1 MSLTVVMPAYKA
13 AHQLPRSIPALLEAG
28 FAPGEILLVDDASGD
43 GTAEAAEAFGVEV
56 LRLTK
61 NSGAA
66 GARNAGA
73 AAAAGEILVFVDA
86 DVVVH
91 PGTKARITE
100 FFATRPDYDALFGT
114 YDTAPPEGG
123 VVSRFRNLLHRY
135 VHVTN
140 AGEAVT
146 FWTGCGA
153 VRAEAFGRAGGFD
166 PAQRWVMIED
176 VVFGVALHKTGGRIW
191 LDPELECAHL
201 KAWTLK
207 SMVRT
212 DIFHR
217 AMPWTRL
224 LMQEKQSAFDGQ
236 LNANKTGRLSVLSVA
251 ASLLALPL
259 MLLTPAVGLGLLA
272 LALGW
277 LIWLNR
283 GFLAMMRRVRGAREA
298 AQSIPLLWIHY
309 LSGGLGYAWVRLGLS
324 RVA

>member
-1 MSLTVVMPAYKA
+1 MKLTVVMPAYKA
-13 AHQLPRSIPALLEAG
+13 AHQLPRSVPALLEAG
-28 FAPGEILLVDDASGD
+28 FAPDEVLVVDDASGD
-43 GTAEAAEAFGVEV
+43 GTAEVAESFGVEV
-56 LRLTK
+56 LQLAE

-73 AAAAGEILVFVDA
+73 AAAPGEILVFVDA

-91 PGTKARITE
+91 PGTKARIQE
-100 FFATRPDYDALFGT
+100 FFATRPGYDALFGA
-114 YDTAPPEGG
+114 YDTDPPEGG

-153 VRAEAFGRAGGFD
+153 VRAEAFQRAGGFD
-166 PAQRWVMIED
+166 PAARWVMIED
-176 VVFGVALHKTGGRIW
+176 VVFGLALHKTGGRIW

-212 DIFHR
+212 DLFHR

-224 LMQEKQSAFDGQ
+224 LQQENQSAFGGQ
-236 LNANKTGRLSVLSVA
+236 LNANRTGRLSVLTVA
-251 ASLLALPL
+251 TSLLALPL
-259 MLLTPAVGLGLLA
+259 LLLAPGAGLGLLA
-272 LALGW
+272 LALGA

-283 GFLAMMRRVRGAREA
+283 GFLAMMRRVRGASEA
-298 AQSIPLLWIHY
+298 AQAIPLLWIHY
-309 LSGGLGYAWVRLGLS
+309 LSGGVGYAWVRFGLS